1 VKEIEMVD
9 KLKWFDR
16 VFDGSLPQGLF
27 PMIVE
32 RLRGTPARIDE
43 TVRLTSADWLT
54 EQVEG
59 AWSIQENIGH
69 LIDLEPLWSGRL
81 EDFLVNKTELR
92 PADLRNLKTHEA
104 NHNASSIEELTHT
117 FREIRTAL
125 VDRFDAL
132 SDEQVRLSAHHPR
145 LDSPMRVI
153 DLCFF
158 MAEHDDF
165 HLTRMTEIRRELA
178 SR

>member
-1 VKEIEMVD
+1 MVD

-16 VFDGSLPQGLF
+16 VFDGSLPEGLF

-32 RLRGTPARIDE
+32 RLRGTPVRIDE
-43 TVRLTSADWLT
+43 TIRLTPAKRLV
-54 EQVEG
+54 EQVDG
-59 AWSIQENIGH
+59 AWSIQENLGH

-81 EDFLVNKTELR
+81 EDLLANKPELR
-92 PADLRNLKTHEA
+92 PADLTNLKTHEA
-104 NHNASSIEELTHT
+104 NHNASSIEELAHT
-117 FREIRTAL
+117 FREIRTSL
-125 VDRFDAL
+125 VNRFDSL
-132 SDEQVRLSAHHPR
+132 TDEEVRLRAHHPR
-145 LDSPMRVI
+145 LDTPMRMI

-165 HLTRMTEIRRELA
+165 HLTRMTEIRRALS